1 MLHEDDERGVG
12 YDMAGTALTSRCRV
26 AKRSAIKPF
35 LVMQVLAAA
44 NARAAAGGDV
54 LHLELGEPSG
64 GAPAAAIVAAR
75 AALDGAALGYSEALG
90 LPRLREA
97 IACHVE
103 HRYGITVP
111 ARRIAVTMGASGGFI
126 LAFLA
131 AFDAG
136 ARVALAD
143 PGYPAYRNILEALD
157 IDVVPI
163 AAAAEN
169 GFQPTLAELD
179 ALPGTIDGLIIA
191 SPANPTG
198 SVLPSDQL
206 GAIARWCSGRGV
218 RLISDEIYHGI
229 TYGTAPGTA
238 LAHSDDAV
246 IVNSFSKYWC
256 LTGWRTGWLVLPEDL
271 LEPVERLAQNLF
283 IAPSAIGQHAALGAL
298 GAHDELD
305 SRVAGYARN
314 RRVLLDALPA
324 MGLDQIAPPDGA
336 FYLYADI
343 SRFGLDA
350 ITFCARLLAD
360 TGVAITPGNDFDQ
373 ARGDRFVR
381 LSFAGSAAT
390 IDQAI
395 ERLGPWL
402 EQLKRAA

>member
-1 MLHEDDERGVG
+1 MIEG
-12 YDMAGTALTSRCRV
+12 ALASRCRV
-26 AKRSAIKPF
+26 SRRSAIQPF
-35 LVMQVLAAA
+35 LVMQVLASA

-64 GAPAAAIVAAR
+64 GAPASAIEAAR
-75 AALDGAALGYSEALG
+75 AALDGAALGYSETLG
-90 LPRLREA
+90 LRPLREA
-97 IACHVE
+97 IAAHID
-103 HRYGITVP
+103 RAYGVAVP
-111 ARRIAVTMGASGGFI
+111 TRRIAVTMGASGGFI

-131 AFDAG
+131 AFDVG
-136 ARVALAD
+136 ARVALAA
-143 PGYPAYRNILEALD
+143 PGYPAYRNILQALD
-157 IDVVPI
+157 IEVVPI
-163 AAAAEN
+163 ATMAAN

-179 ALPGTIDGLIIA
+179 GLPGTVDGLIIA

-198 SVLPSDQL
+198 SVLPADQFT
-206 GAIARWCSGRGV
+206 AIARWCSGRGV

-229 TYGTAPGTA
+229 TYGADPTTA
-238 LAHSDDAV
+238 LAASSDAV

-271 LEPVERLAQNLF
+271 VEPVERLAQNLF
-283 IAPSAIGQHAALGAL
+283 ISPSAIGQHAALGAFS
-298 GAHDELD
+298 AHDELD
-305 SRVAGYARN
+305 RRVLGYARN

-343 SRFGLDA
+343 SRFDLDA

-360 TGVAITPGNDFDQ
+360 TGVAITPGNDFDE

-381 LSFAGSAAT
+381 LSFAGSGAA
-390 IDQAI
+390 IDQAV
-395 ERLGPWL
+395 ERLGSWL
-402 EQLKRAA
+402 DRLKRAG

>member
-1 MLHEDDERGVG
+1 MQEAM
-12 YDMAGTALTSRCRV
+12 MATGRCRV
-26 AKRSAIKPF
+26 SKRSAIQPF

-64 GAPAAAIVAAR
+64 GPPAAAIEAAR
-75 AALDGAALGYSEALG
+75 QALDEAALGYSEALG

-97 IACHVE
+97 IAAHLETTHGV
-103 HRYGITVP
+103 TVP

-136 ARVALAD
+136 ARVALAE

-157 IDVVPI
+157 IEVVPI
-163 AAAAEN
+163 PTAAAN

-179 ALPGTIDGLIIA
+179 ALEGALDGLIIA

-198 SVLPSDQL
+198 SILPADQL

-229 TYGTAPGTA
+229 TYGTAPSTA
-238 LAHSDDAV
+238 LAASSDAV

-271 LEPVERLAQNLF
+271 VEPVERLAQNLF
-283 IAPSAIGQHAALGAL
+283 ISPSAIGQHAALGAFR
-298 GAHDELD
+298 AHDELD
-305 SRVAGYARN
+305 QRVAAYARN
-314 RRVLLDALPA
+314 RRVLLDALPG
-324 MGLDQIAPPDGA
+324 MGLDRIAPPDGA

-343 SRFGLDA
+343 GRFGLDA
-350 ITFCARLLAD
+350 ISFCARLLED
-360 TGVAITPGNDFDQ
+360 TGIAITPGNDFDEQ
-373 ARGDRFVR
+373 RGDRFVR
-381 LSFAGSAAT
+381 LSFAGAART

-402 EQLKRAA
+402 DRLRRDG